1 MSSQNGYVLTHFT
14 DFYFVGKSIR
24 TSNETAETDI
34 GNFWAQFL
42 QQNWIEQVEHKS
54 GNRILGLYYD
64 YEGDFT
70 KPYSFAIGCRVDN
83 IDVVPEGL
91 IALKIPASN
100 YAEFIARGKMPDCII
115 DTWVDI
121 WNSDIDRSYTFDL
134 EAYSPDSFVSEDA
147 HVEIFIST
155 K

>member
-1 MSSQNGYVLTHFT
+1 MSSHADYILTHFAE
-14 DFYFVGKSIR
+14 FNFVGKSIH
-24 TSNETAETDI
+24 TSNATAETDI
-34 GNFWAQFL
+34 TALWKQFDKE
-42 QQNWIEQVEHKS
+42 NWLEAVGHKS
-54 GNRILGLYYD
+54 GDRIIGLYYN

-70 KPYSFAIGCRVDN
+70 KPYSFAIGCRVED
-83 IDVVPEGL
+83 IDEVPEGL

-134 EAYSPDSFVSEDA
+134 EVYPAEPFDPENASVK
-147 HVEIFIST
+147 IFIAT